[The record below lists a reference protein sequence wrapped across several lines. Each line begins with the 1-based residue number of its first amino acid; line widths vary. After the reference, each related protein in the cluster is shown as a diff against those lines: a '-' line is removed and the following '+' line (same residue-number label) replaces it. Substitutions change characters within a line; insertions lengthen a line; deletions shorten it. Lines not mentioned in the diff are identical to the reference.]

1 MGKGSGRRPTQVD
14 RETEQKNW
22 ERIFPPKQRT
32 KYEPPPLVEDKP
44 PTHVCGLEG
53 FNQMLGDVCPACTT
67 KQ

>member
-32 KYEPPPLVEDKP
+32 KYEPPPLKEETLPEPELDGAP
-44 PTHVCGLEG
+44 LHYDCDCLSCRPWT
-53 FNQMLGDVCPACTT
+53 D
-67 KQ
+67 